1 MAEKNE
7 ETVNAVVTRTR
18 SPNVA
23 GDVITMTRAEFDDA
37 VGVWVEAHDGSA
49 LVGPEENRQRAAP
62 RRTRG

>member
-1 MAEKNE
+1 MAESPNDS
-7 ETVNAVVTRTR
+7 VNAVVTRTR

-37 VGVWVEAHDGSA
+37 VGVWVEPYNGPTDTVSA
-49 LVGPEENRQRAAP
+49 DETRTRAP